1 MSNIHIQVSGADAA
15 VVTPGTLT
23 AGMVGAAVTF
33 TFSGS
38 AWQELTKIAV
48 FRAGD
53 VRRDV
58 ADWDGDAC
66 VIPWECLRSPGEV
79 LLAGVYGAD
88 STGAV
93 VIPTVYAD
101 CGVIQP
107 GADPAGDTS
116 AQPTEPF
123 FAALMEQTLAQAKA
137 SGLFDGRDGTDGA
150 NGKDGTDG
158 RDGVDGKDGTNGVD
172 GQNGADGQDGFSPTV
187 TLTSTLATGMIPA
200 TKVTIT
206 DKDGDHEFTVKDGKA
221 GAKGGTGIHGDSVAL
236 TVSVLDGD
244 TAHPNGG
251 YQLTIRRTTY
261 PASGGQA
268 TVSTEQLQL
277 WHGSDGVADV
287 SMGVTGA
294 EVGQALCVAAVDENG
309 VPAAWE
315 VM

>member
-1 MSNIHIQVSGADAA
+1 MPIVSNFPGDSLDKNGLVKYQDISATQEADVVSI
-15 VVTPGTLT
+15 
-23 AGMVGAAVTF
+23 
-33 TFSGS
+33 S
-38 AWQELTKIAV
+38 I
-48 FRAGD
+48 GD
-53 VRRDV
+53 
-58 ADWDGDAC
+58 
-66 VIPWECLRSPGEV
+66 
-79 LLAGVYGAD
+79 
-88 STGAV
+88 
-93 VIPTVYAD
+93 
-101 CGVIQP
+101 
-107 GADPAGDTS
+107 
-116 AQPTEPF
+116 
-123 FAALMEQTLAQAKA
+123 
-137 SGLFDGRDGTDGA
+137 
-150 NGKDGTDG
+150 NG
-158 RDGVDGKDGTNGVD
+158 NWYI
-172 GQNGADGQDGFSPTV
+172 NGADTGKSAKGNPFTYEDFTAEQLSALKGQDGFSPTV

-268 TVSTEQLQL
+268 TVSTEHLQL

-309 VPAAWE
+309 VPTAWE
-315 VM
+315 VV